1 MLGKQ
6 SAPWASALLW
16 SFLRLLSEWALLCEC
31 WEEAHLWSLR
41 SLWELE
47 LAHEFYALFS
57 SSTEKKQQKTVDSG
71 TCSLSPKVVPRY
83 TELCPLQTV
92 DWLTNLPPQVLLGI
106 TLPLLR
112 NDGTVRPQH
121 DLRLSLPQLNH
132 HKPDK
137 IYNFPGLT
145 FSYPPIVV
153 QLLSCVKKISRFLT
167 AGNESREGELSYP
180 STFRLCSSILTLWT
194 VDSDCCPALWPSQ
207 GPNIFQ
213 GFSCHLA
220 NPVLSFT
227 LSLSSRVWKHT
238 FNTQLSLP
246 LPIAMSAWLH
256 SSFPSV
262 ALGAEY
268 YVGVYFPAS
277 TDNF

>member
-1 MLGKQ
+1 MWDGSRSLMSCGGGYLIATCAFTFVVGLLPSSQAPRSSLTSWIQEWVLFSFWFFCLFVLFLIQGLVYPKLTLNSLWPTMTVNSWFLYLYFSSATTLGSWAAGSKPRAFFMLGKQ

-92 DWLTNLPPQVLLGI
+92 EWLTNLPPQVLLGI

-121 DLRLSLPQLNH
+121 DLRLSLP
-132 HKPDK
+132 
-137 IYNFPGLT
+137 
-145 FSYPPIVV
+145 
-153 QLLSCVKKISRFLT
+153 
-167 AGNESREGELSYP
+167 
-180 STFRLCSSILTLWT
+180 
-194 VDSDCCPALWPSQ
+194 
-207 GPNIFQ
+207 
-213 GFSCHLA
+213 
-220 NPVLSFT
+220 
-227 LSLSSRVWKHT
+227 
-238 FNTQLSLP
+238 
-246 LPIAMSAWLH
+246 
-256 SSFPSV
+256 
-262 ALGAEY
+262 
-268 YVGVYFPAS
+268 
-277 TDNF
+277 